1 MIELLQVIQLILLGA
16 CIFAL
21 GMYVG
26 IWSYKSAQSP
36 FVATPGLTPDND
48 NTDIEDTKPEAD
60 GFDYDEY
67 QDYIKKLGHLEG
79 IDE

>member
-16 CIFAL
+16 IIFAL

-36 FVATPGLTPDND
+36 FIATPGLTPDND
-48 NTDIEDTKPEAD
+48 NTDTDTIEASPD

-67 QDYIKKLGHLEG
+67 KDYIDKLGHLEG

>member
-1 MIELLQVIQLILLGA
+1 MIELLYVIQLILLGA
-16 CIFAL
+16 IIFAL

-36 FVATPGLTPDND
+36 FIATPDLTPTND
-48 NTDIEDTKPEAD
+48 NTSIDDKKVESE

-67 QDYIKKLGHLEG
+67 QDYVDKLGHLEG